1 MSWTQLSNVYMRHAR
16 ARSEQEVQCWNIS
29 RKAIAKQFKSRN
41 HRKVDRHR
49 LQVHKYKKIHS
60 EAQKFRKC
68 LRLSRL
74 PIMVR
79 CCAKNQRSPK
89 RCTMKWFPVHW
100 TRQRK
105 SRIHRTVLANFATKL
120 MLFFFWNS
128 DYLEAPDSSFMY
140 LTIDP
145 SIGITN
151 EVAPN
156 KYEIIRRA
164 LENSIPNFTVHI
176 YGSCLYMGN
185 PDNDNALDLHIELS
199 NFSLFDRIYL
209 ENGKKIPICIFFRS
223 I

>member
-1 MSWTQLSNVYMRHAR
+1 
-16 ARSEQEVQCWNIS
+16 
-29 RKAIAKQFKSRN
+29 
-41 HRKVDRHR
+41 
-49 LQVHKYKKIHS
+49 
-60 EAQKFRKC
+60 
-68 LRLSRL
+68 
-74 PIMVR
+74 
-79 CCAKNQRSPK
+79 
-89 RCTMKWFPVHW
+89 
-100 TRQRK
+100 
-105 SRIHRTVLANFATKL
+105 
-120 MLFFFWNS
+120 
-128 DYLEAPDSSFMY
+128 MY